1 MLRRVRLL
9 FLKPVLQKFK
19 VHLQVIF
26 YGTIS
31 ALVCRDLMESNLGK
45 LSSSVDPRQSS
56 RRGVGKTLDENLK
69 TTHCIK
75 SLPLLVYF
83 STTFSNFCRRCT
95 NIFRD
100 SQRNDNFFVKS
111 RYALRNQQ
119 VRSKEYLN
127 FNPLHFLTE
136 IHLIKFTKNWLQ
148 LTKSVSLVKTTPQTV
163 L

>member
-83 STTFSNFCRRCT
+83 STTFSNFCKRCT

-100 SQRNDNFFVKS
+100 SQRNDHFFVKS
-111 RYALRNQQ
+111 RHAGRNQ
-119 VRSKEYLN
+119 
-127 FNPLHFLTE
+127 
-136 IHLIKFTKNWLQ
+136 
-148 LTKSVSLVKTTPQTV
+148 
-163 L
+163 